1 MNKERLKVGLTDGVN
16 LFVKV
21 SIFDEWQDR
30 ALKWGNQRWEVKIGS
45 LRVTFTSFKAVLKD
59 TVEDTANSEGGLD
72 NIWNVLFLMVRLG
85 LCVKSKHLLSKVE
98 FLSFKCQLEALGFLE
113 LCLQL
118 LQFLL

>member
-1 MNKERLKVGLTDGVN
+1 MNRKRLKVGLTDGVN
-16 LFVKV
+16 LLVKV

-30 ALKWGNQRWEVKIGS
+30 ALKWCNQRWEVKIGS
-45 LRVTFTSFKAVLKD
+45 LRVTFTSFKAMLKD
-59 TVEDTANSEGGLD
+59 AVENTANAEGGLD

-85 LCVKSKHLLSKVE
+85 LCVKSKHLFSKVE
-98 FLSFKCQLEALGFLE
+98 FLSFKCQLEALGFLK